1 MERWG
6 GWRSLSC
13 ADSDG
18 CFPPWQHICSRPKP
32 ASSRR
37 IDGIWS
43 IIDLIAHFQMA
54 AFCSEWCRRCFL
66 LVTVPGRSRRCPEL
80 LCPWAVPSHRDTS
93 LLQLCTW
100 PRAGAPKRE
109 RCSQHSCLWN
119 FSCNFSVDEEKGELV
134 TYKAEGPT
142 DVLLLI

>member
-1 MERWG
+1 MEWRG

-37 IDGIWS
+37 IDGIRS

-54 AFCSEWCRRCFL
+54 AFCSEWCRRCFP

-100 PRAGAPKRE
+100 PRAGSQRGNTAPNIPACGISPATSQWMKR
-109 RCSQHSCLWN
+109 
-119 FSCNFSVDEEKGELV
+119 KELV